1 MLICAYFEVTNENC
15 DRNLVVKGMLSQ
27 ESSPKEFLL
36 GCLDRKLDARTDYY
50 AAAWMRQTKRASLS
64 LGTNSFVK
72 MSPTRYSSVASQT
85 QIGLE
90 YFCNLNWRNFE
101 LLFENSLMT

>member
-1 MLICAYFEVTNENC
+1 
-15 DRNLVVKGMLSQ
+15 MLSQ
-27 ESSPKEFLL
+27 ESSPKEFLFE
-36 GCLDRKLDARTDYY
+36 CLDKKLDARTDYY
-50 AAAWMRQTKRASLS
+50 AAAWMRQKKRASLS
-64 LGTNSFVK
+64 PKPNSFVK
-72 MSPTRYSSVASQT
+72 MSLTLYYSVASQT